1 MSYIKA
7 EEILPEGLIRQIQ
20 EYADGVYIYIPRKP
34 GTRHAWGQETDYKA
48 ELKLRN
54 DRIRSDYTAG
64 ASVTALSRK
73 YHLSE
78 KSIRRILQNQ
88 YTLSREQ
95 SRLKLFYSPRIS
107 IFSTGIRLM
116 IATSGR
122 RMITKRTGNSKYMDQ
137 TGR

>member
-7 EEILPEGLIRQIQ
+7 EEILPEELIRQIQ

-54 DRIRSDYTAG
+54 DRIRRDYAAG
-64 ASVTALSRK
+64 LGVSALSRK

-78 KSIRRILQNQ
+78 KSIRRILQK
-88 YTLSREQ
+88 E
-95 SRLKLFYSPRIS
+95 
-107 IFSTGIRLM
+107 
-116 IATSGR
+116 
-122 RMITKRTGNSKYMDQ
+122 
-137 TGR
+137 

>member
-7 EEILPEGLIRQIQ
+7 EKILPEELIRQIQ

-34 GTRHAWGQETDYKA
+34 GARHSWGQETDYKR

-54 DRIRSDYTAG
+54 DRIREDHAAG
-64 ASVTALSRK
+64 MGVQELSQA

-88 YTLSREQ
+88 
-95 SRLKLFYSPRIS
+95 
-107 IFSTGIRLM
+107 
-116 IATSGR
+116 
-122 RMITKRTGNSKYMDQ
+122 
-137 TGR
+137 